1 MTHRVKCPGEGKET
15 FLCHDA
21 CTGLRSRSIVGAI
34 PCGRPVTGPNRL
46 LPQTFINELL
56 FHTQGRTRGTH
67 AMDHTLQVLA
77 NLAVAVFV
85 ISSMLSM
92 GLSLTMQQI
101 LEPLRNGRLVIL
113 ALVLNFI
120 VVPALAYG
128 LAKTILANQQ
138 SLGTGM
144 ILLGTAAGAPFLP
157 KLTQVAKGNLA
168 FA

>member
-1 MTHRVKCPGEGKET
+1 
-15 FLCHDA
+15 
-21 CTGLRSRSIVGAI
+21 
-34 PCGRPVTGPNRL
+34 
-46 LPQTFINELL
+46 
-56 FHTQGRTRGTH
+56 
-67 AMDHTLQVLA
+67 MDHTLQALA

-113 ALVLNFI
+113 ALVLNFL

-168 FA
+168 FAVGLMVAPRPAALANRRHGESVTNRHHARCLDVDPTGHRALH